1 MERFLPS
8 LRQKGECFLNNPV
21 HRHEFSRAFRSAG
34 QNSGFTGAED
44 VMILPLLQNGRVLL
58 RGRMFPHVDVHSRAN
73 KHWRLASQVEGT
85 EHVRSEAMGEIGH
98 GVCRGWGYKQKIR
111 PLGQLDVRGNPV
123 RLFILKGGKDRVAG
137 NRVQG
142 EGGDEFKGLGC
153 TDAVHFMTVLDRKS
167 VV

>member
-1 MERFLPS
+1 
-8 LRQKGECFLNNPV
+8 
-21 HRHEFSRAFRSAG
+21 
-34 QNSGFTGAED
+34 
-44 VMILPLLQNGRVLL
+44 MILPLLQNGRVLL

-123 RLFILKGGKDRVAG
+123 RLFILKGGKDRVAEIVC
-137 NRVQG
+137 RVRGVTNSRALAVQTQ
-142 EGGDEFKGLGC
+142 C
-153 TDAVHFMTVLDRKS
+153 TS
-167 VV
+167 